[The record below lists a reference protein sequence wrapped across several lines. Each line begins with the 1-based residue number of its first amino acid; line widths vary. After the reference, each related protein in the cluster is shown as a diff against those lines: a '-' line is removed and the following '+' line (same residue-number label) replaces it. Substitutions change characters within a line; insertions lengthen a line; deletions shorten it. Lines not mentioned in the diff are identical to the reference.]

1 MRRWHGVVGILLTLG
16 VFGFIAYRLDL
27 AALGRALAGAR
38 YAYVVPLLA
47 TTLLFH
53 WVGALQWRFIL
64 RPLKWIS
71 PLRLF
76 GAQMVGALAH
86 GLVHLQVG
94 GLVRAYVVARRER
107 VSMSA
112 VLATTLTERLVDGF
126 AFLGLVGLVLGA
138 ADLPPASAPT
148 QAALRTAGWTTLALY
163 LGLAALL
170 GALGSFR
177 AQGVRII
184 KHLVGVVA
192 ARWAER
198 GAELYGR
205 FCQGICLPRGGW
217 DRALLVTCAVAKKA
231 IIPFQVYWIA
241 RAFGLDLPWT
251 AYLFQVVFLGF
262 IVFVAGALGIR
273 GTYQAGMVVV
283 LGFYGVPKEIALAIA
298 LVVEGV
304 THGAAMG
311 LGLLFLW
318 SEGITLGDLRTLS
331 ARWRFGGPIPGPQRI
346 PAATGAEQGG
356 DMEILNAA
364 RRYMQEVTAIRDF
377 FAKDRLKGQVLRQ
390 GDYTFVGTR

>member
-16 VFGFIAYRLDL
+16 VFGFIVYRLDL
-27 AALGRALAGAR
+27 AALGRALAGAQ
-38 YAYVVPLLA
+38 YGYIVPLLA

-53 WVGALQWRFIL
+53 WVGALQWRL
-64 RPLKWIS
+64 MLSPLKWVR

-86 GLVHLQVG
+86 GLVHVQVG

-107 VSMSA
+107 MSMSA
-112 VLATTLTERLVDGF
+112 VLATTLTNRLVDGF
-126 AFLGLVGLVLGA
+126 AFLGLVGVVLGA
-138 ADLPPASAPT
+138 TDLPLASAGA
-148 QAALRTAGWTTLALY
+148 QDALRAAGWTTLALH
-163 LGLAALL
+163 LTLAAVLVTV
-170 GALGSFR
+170 GSFPT
-177 AQGVRII
+177 QGAGII
-184 KHLVGVVA
+184 GRLLAVGVP
-192 ARWAER
+192 RWGGR

-205 FCQGICLPRGGW
+205 FCQGICLPGGW
-217 DRALLVTCAVAKKA
+217 PHRALLVGCALGKKA

-262 IVFVAGALGIR
+262 LVFLAGSLGIR

-298 LVVEGV
+298 LIVEGV
-304 THGAAMG
+304 SHGAAMG

-318 SEGITLGDLRTLS
+318 AEGIALEELRTLPRRRPE
-331 ARWRFGGPIPGPQRI
+331 ATVPGDPHS
-346 PAATGAEQGG
+346 PAGTGAERRGP
-356 DMEILNAA
+356 MEILKAA
-364 RRYMQEVTAIRDF
+364 QRYMQEVSAVRDF
-377 FAKDRLKGQVLRQ
+377 FDKDRLKGQVLRQ